1 MILHNDILINNNSSP
16 DFPIAM
22 SMKENSALLEW
33 NGYKGTSQT
42 AFHSLFDD
50 VDFTDVTLACDG
62 DGSALQAHKVVL
74 SSCSTLFSKILRQNP
89 NPHPLIYLQGVNTLE
104 LQLLKRFMYLGRTR
118 VNLDQFESF
127 LEISKRFLN
136 QPTQQTGVVAPKT
149 EEPTEQKTVA
159 PCPNGNEYVENP
171 LSKVGPPESLGR
183 PTKFRALPLSP
194 IDKKIVPPSPNR
206 VKTFENAT
214 KMSHEIRPAGKR
226 GRPRKAPTLPL
237 EYSCLQCSFKSTR
250 KRHLR
255 KHRRENHPRPKEDF
269 PCPEVDCGFISKL
282 KGSLQKHSSSHS
294 DGKKYLCDECEYS
307 TPWVGSFRDHKR
319 KHSGDLL
326 YCQQCEFTT
335 TSTRSIEKH
344 KESVHGEAKYLCE
357 MCDYKSSSKRTLKRH
372 SERVHEGIRFVCELC
387 SHQATS
393 TFNLKSHMRRVH
405 EKSSF
410 KCSVCDYNDS
420 EKSRLV
426 LHIKREHNEEAEIV
440 PNWYL
445 LYWLIVRIQNIYIWT
460 LDTFFLDASCRES
473 TRSTYRATLKWFRC
487 GTIPSSSNLSR
498 ASLTCLC

>member
-1 MILHNDILINNNSSP
+1 
-16 DFPIAM
+16 M

-33 NGYKGTSQT
+33 NGYKSTSQT

-50 VDFTDVTLACDG
+50 VDFTDVTLACDD

-74 SSCSTLFSKILRQNP
+74 SSCSALFSKILRQNP
-89 NPHPLIYLQGVNTLE
+89 NPHPLIYLQGVKTLE

-118 VNLDQFESF
+118 VNFGQFESF

-136 QPTQQTGVVAPKT
+136 QPTQQTGVVASKT
-149 EEPTEQKTVA
+149 EEPIDQKTVA
-159 PCPNGNEYVENP
+159 PCPNENEYAENP
-171 LSKVGPPESLGR
+171 LS
-183 PTKFRALPLSP
+183 RAMPLSP
-194 IDKKIVPPSPNR
+194 IDKKTVPPSPNEL
-206 VKTFENAT
+206 KPIENAT
-214 KMSHEIRPAGKR
+214 RTSREIRPAGTR
-226 GRPRKAPTLPL
+226 GRPRKPPTSPL
-237 EYSCLQCSFKSTR
+237 EYSCLKCSFKSTR

-269 PCPEVDCGFISKL
+269 PCPEVGCGFISKL

-307 TPWVGSFRDHKR
+307 TPWVRSFQDHKR

-326 YCQQCEFTT
+326 CCEQCKFTT

-344 KESVHGEAKYLCE
+344 KESMHGESKYLCE
-357 MCDYKSSSKRTLKRH
+357 ICDYKSSSKRTLKRH
-372 SERVHEGIRFVCELC
+372 IERVHEGIRFVCEWC

-410 KCSVCDYNDS
+410 KCSVCGYNDA

-426 LHIKREHNEEAEIV
+426 LHIKRQHNEEAEIV
-440 PNWYL
+440 PN
-445 LYWLIVRIQNIYIWT
+445 
-460 LDTFFLDASCRES
+460 
-473 TRSTYRATLKWFRC
+473 
-487 GTIPSSSNLSR
+487 
-498 ASLTCLC
+498 

>member
-1 MILHNDILINNNSSP
+1 M
-16 DFPIAM
+16 AM

-33 NGYKGTSQT
+33 NGYKSTSQT
-42 AFHSLFDD
+42 AFHSLFND
-50 VDFTDVTLACDG
+50 VDFTDVTLACDD

-74 SSCSTLFSKILRQNP
+74 SSCSALFSKILRQNP
-89 NPHPLIYLQGVNTLE
+89 NPHPLIYLQGVKTLE

-118 VNLDQFESF
+118 VNFDQFESF
-127 LEISKRFLN
+127 LEVSKRFLN

-149 EEPTEQKTVA
+149 EEPIDQKTFL
-159 PCPNGNEYVENP
+159 PCPNRSDYIENSLTEIKPVEA
-171 LSKVGPPESLGR
+171 LGR
-183 PTKFRALPLSP
+183 PRKSPAVPLET
-194 IDKKIVPPSPNR
+194 IDNKIVHPSPNE
-206 VKTFENAT
+206 VKTFESAT
-214 KMSHEIRPAGKR
+214 RTSHEIRPAGTR
-226 GRPRKAPTLPL
+226 GRPRKPPTSPL
-237 EYSCLQCSFKSTR
+237 EYSCLKCSFKSTR

-269 PCPEVDCGFISKL
+269 PCPEVGCGFISKL

-307 TPWVGSFRDHKR
+307 TPWVRSFQDHKR

-326 YCQQCEFTT
+326 CCEQCEFTT

-372 SERVHEGIRFVCELC
+372 IEIVHEEIRFVCESC

-410 KCSVCDYNDS
+410 KCSVCGYNDA

-426 LHIKREHNEEAEIV
+426 LHIKRQHNEEAEIL
-440 PNWYL
+440 PN
-445 LYWLIVRIQNIYIWT
+445 
-460 LDTFFLDASCRES
+460 
-473 TRSTYRATLKWFRC
+473 
-487 GTIPSSSNLSR
+487 
-498 ASLTCLC
+498 